1 MTMLT
6 HFYSRINFALNRLGN
21 AADQKRSVARV
32 VICWPLLHRVYR
44 VAGFSFGGLGRQ
56 PYCLNLSI

>member
-6 HFYSRINFALNRLGN
+6 HFYSRINFARNRLGN

-32 VICWPLLHRVYR
+32 VIVGRYCIGYIGLRVS
-44 VAGFSFGGLGRQ
+44 ASGDWAD
-56 PYCLNLSI
+56 NHTA